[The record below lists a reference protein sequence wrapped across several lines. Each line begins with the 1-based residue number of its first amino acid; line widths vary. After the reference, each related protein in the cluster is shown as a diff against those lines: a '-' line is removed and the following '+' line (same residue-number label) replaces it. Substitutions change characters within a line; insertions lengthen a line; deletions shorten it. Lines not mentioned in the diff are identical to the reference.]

1 MKKTFPIIIALI
13 TLSLMG
19 IIYIQV
25 SWLRN
30 LAFLREEQLKE
41 KLSAV
46 IQQVGEELVVQRSD
60 AFNNLGRMP
69 GMKFPGDGYDIYKQ
83 FSVTNRFT
91 IYEIREKL
99 QKAFI
104 RNNLKDTEFE
114 FAVASDNVFGHYE
127 LKSPRFMD
135 MASDTVHN
143 LKAWYPLVAS
153 SGSILESLAPDE
165 VFVIVVPDVK
175 SYVLQSL
182 GWMITGSILFTLIII
197 TAFFLTIRTLLRQ
210 KKLGD
215 MKNDFINNMTHELKT
230 PLATISLAVD
240 ALKSEKVLSNPE
252 KLGYFTGMIKD
263 ENKRMNKHVESILQ
277 AAQMERQEVQL
288 NLRELHVHDII
299 RNVLTNLQLQIEEK
313 QGKVDV
319 QLTATNDLMD
329 ADEVHLTNLINNL
342 VDNALKYSK
351 DDSFQL
357 HISTKNIGKF
367 IRITVEDHGIGMN
380 KETLA
385 HVFEKFYRAHTGN
398 VHNVKGFGLGLSYV
412 KTMAEAHGGKVKADS
427 IVGKGSTF
435 TVDLPLKK

>member
-13 TLSLMG
+13 TLSLLG

-25 SWLRN
+25 SWIRT
-30 LAFLREEQLKE
+30 LALFREEQLE
-41 KLSAV
+41 ENIST
-46 IQQVGEELVVQRSD
+46 ICQQVGDELVAQRSVT
-60 AFNNLGRMP
+60 FNNPGQMP
-69 GMKFPGDGYDIYKQ
+69 GLKFPGEAYDIYKQ

-91 IYEIREKL
+91 IYEIKEKL
-99 QKAFI
+99 QKAFLAQ
-104 RNNLKDTEFE
+104 NMKDTKFE

-127 LKSPRFMD
+127 MKSPKFYEMAMD
-135 MASDTVHN
+135 SVHN
-143 LKAWYPLVAS
+143 KRVYYPLIPAG
-153 SGSILESLAPDE
+153 GSVLESLAPE
-165 VFVIVVPDVK
+165 EALVIVVPNYN
-175 SYVLQSL
+175 SYIFQSL
-182 GWMITGSILFTLIII
+182 GWMIAGAILFTVIII

-240 ALKSEKVLSNPE
+240 ALKNEKVLSNPE
-252 KLGYFTGMIKD
+252 KHNYFTGMIKD

-277 AAQMERQEVQL
+277 AAQMDRQEVQL
-288 NLRELHVHDII
+288 NKRDIHVHEII
-299 RNVLTNLQLQIEEK
+299 KNVLNNLQLQIEEK
-313 QGKVDV
+313 HGKVEV
-319 QLTATNDLMD
+319 QLNAASDLME

-357 HISTKNIGKF
+357 KISTKNIGKS
-367 IRITVEDHGIGMN
+367 IRIQVEDHGIGMN

-385 HVFEKFYRAHTGN
+385 RVFEKFYRAHTGN

-412 KTMAEAHGGKVKADS
+412 KTMVEAHEGKVKADS
-427 IVGKGSTF
+427 VVGKGSTF
-435 TVDLPLKK
+435 TIDFPLKK

>member
-1 MKKTFPIIIALI
+1 MKKTFPVIIALI
-13 TLSLMG
+13 TLSLLG

-25 SWLRN
+25 SWIRT
-30 LAFLREEQLKE
+30 LALFREEQLKE
-41 KLSAV
+41 KISTI
-46 IQQVGEELVVQRSD
+46 IQQVGEELVTQRSVT
-60 AFNNLGRMP
+60 FNNPGQMP
-69 GMKFPGDGYDIYKQ
+69 GMKFPGDGYDIYRQ

-91 IYEIREKL
+91 IYEIKEKL
-99 QKAFI
+99 QKAFL
-104 RNNLKDTEFE
+104 RQNLNDTKFE

-127 LKSPRFMD
+127 LKSPKFID

-143 LKAWYPLVAS
+143 LRAWYPLVPG
-153 SGSILESLAPDE
+153 SGSILESLAPEE
-165 VFVIVVPDVK
+165 VLVIVVPQVK

-182 GWMITGSILFTLIII
+182 GWMIAGAILFTVIII

-252 KLGYFTGMIKD
+252 KLNYFTGMIKD
-263 ENKRMNKHVESILQ
+263 ENKRMNKHVETILQ
-277 AAQMERQEVQL
+277 AAQMDRQEEQLNKKDIHVHEIVRNVLNNLKLQIDEKQSNVEVQL
-288 NLRELHVHDII
+288 N
-299 RNVLTNLQLQIEEK
+299 
-313 QGKVDV
+313 
-319 QLTATNDLMD
+319 ATNDLME

-357 HISTKNIGKF
+357 RICTKSMGKY
-367 IRITVEDHGIGMN
+367 IRIIVEDHGIGMN

-385 HVFEKFYRAHTGN
+385 RVFEKFFRAHTGN

-412 KTMAEAHGGKVKADS
+412 KTMVEAHDGKIKADS
-427 IVGKGSTF
+427 VLGKGSTF
-435 TVDLPLKK
+435 TIDFPLKK

>member
-13 TLSLMG
+13 TLSLLG

-25 SWLRN
+25 SWIRT
-30 LAFLREEQLKE
+30 LALFREEQLE
-41 KLSAV
+41 ENISA
-46 IQQVGEELVVQRSD
+46 ISQQVGEELVAQRSVT
-60 AFNNLGRMP
+60 FNNPGQMP
-69 GMKFPGDGYDIYKQ
+69 GLKFPGEAYDIYKQ

-91 IYEIREKL
+91 IYEIKEKL
-99 QKAFI
+99 QKAFLAE
-104 RNNLKDTEFE
+104 NMKDTKFE

-127 LKSPRFMD
+127 MKSPKFYEMAMD
-135 MASDTVHN
+135 SIHN
-143 LKAWYPLVAS
+143 KSVYYPLIPAG
-153 SGSILESLAPDE
+153 GSVLESLAPE
-165 VFVIVVPDVK
+165 EALVIVVPNYK
-175 SYVLQSL
+175 SYIFQSL
-182 GWMITGSILFTLIII
+182 GWMIAGAILFTVIII

-240 ALKSEKVLSNPE
+240 ALKNEKVLSNPE
-252 KLGYFTGMIKD
+252 KHNYFTGMIKD

-277 AAQMERQEVQL
+277 AAQMDRQEVQL
-288 NLRELHVHDII
+288 NKRDTHVHEII
-299 RNVLTNLQLQIEEK
+299 KNVLNNLQLQIEEK
-313 QGKVDV
+313 HGKVEV
-319 QLTATNDLMD
+319 QLNAASDLME

-357 HISTKNIGKF
+357 KISTKTIGKS
-367 IRITVEDHGIGMN
+367 IRIQVEDHGIGMN

-385 HVFEKFYRAHTGN
+385 RVFEKFYRAHTGN

-412 KTMAEAHGGKVKADS
+412 KTMVEAHEGKVKADS
-427 IVGKGSTF
+427 VVGKGSTF
-435 TVDLPLKK
+435 TIDFPLKK

>member
-13 TLSLMG
+13 TLSLLG

-25 SWLRN
+25 SWIRT
-30 LAFLREEQLKE
+30 LALFREEQLE
-41 KLSAV
+41 ENISA
-46 IQQVGEELVVQRSD
+46 ISQQVGEELVAQRSVT
-60 AFNNLGRMP
+60 FNNPGQMP
-69 GMKFPGDGYDIYKQ
+69 GLKFPGEAYDIYKQ

-91 IYEIREKL
+91 IYEIKEKL
-99 QKAFI
+99 QKAFLAQ
-104 RNNLKDTEFE
+104 NMKDTKFE

-127 LKSPRFMD
+127 MKSPKFYEMAMD
-135 MASDTVHN
+135 SVHN
-143 LKAWYPLVAS
+143 KRVYYPLIPAG
-153 SGSILESLAPDE
+153 GSVLESLAPE
-165 VFVIVVPDVK
+165 EALVIVVPNYK
-175 SYVLQSL
+175 SYIFQSL
-182 GWMITGSILFTLIII
+182 GWMIAGAILFTVIII

-240 ALKSEKVLSNPE
+240 ALKNEKVLSNPE
-252 KLGYFTGMIKD
+252 KHNYFTGMIKD

-277 AAQMERQEVQL
+277 AAQMDRQEVQL
-288 NLRELHVHDII
+288 NKRDTHVHEII
-299 RNVLTNLQLQIEEK
+299 KNVLNNLQLQIEEK
-313 QGKVDV
+313 HGKVEV
-319 QLTATNDLMD
+319 QLNAASDLME

-357 HISTKNIGKF
+357 KISTKTIGKS
-367 IRITVEDHGIGMN
+367 IRIQVEDHGIGMN

-385 HVFEKFYRAHTGN
+385 RVFEKFYRAHTGN

-412 KTMAEAHGGKVKADS
+412 KTMVEAHEGKVKADS
-427 IVGKGSTF
+427 VVGKGSTF
-435 TVDLPLKK
+435 TIDFPLKK